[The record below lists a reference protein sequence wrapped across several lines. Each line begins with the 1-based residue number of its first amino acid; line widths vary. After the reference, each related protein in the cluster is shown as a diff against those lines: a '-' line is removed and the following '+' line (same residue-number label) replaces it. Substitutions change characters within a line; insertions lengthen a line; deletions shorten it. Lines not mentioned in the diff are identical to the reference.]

1 MGLKVRTH
9 LHSMKVQGESASTNV
24 EGEASYP
31 EDLAKMIQESDY
43 PKQRFSV

>member
-1 MGLKVRTH
+1 MGLKERTH

-31 EDLAKMIQESDY
+31 EDLAKMINEY
-43 PKQRFSV
+43 YLH